1 MDIEVDGLHI
11 QYIDQGPADPRATVL
26 LLHGWGVDGSLYH
39 LITDHLSGRFRVVI
53 PDLPGFGGSQEP
65 PVPWTPDGYADFVER
80 FAEKL
85 GLRDVV
91 GMAHSNGGRILIK
104 LMARSA
110 SPLAVQKAVL
120 IDSAGIKPRHGPR
133 YYLKVYTYKAAKAI
147 FRLPG
152 VRSLF
157 PHAVENAQKRFGSAD
172 YAKASPL
179 MRQCMVLAL
188 GEDMAPL
195 LPRIAVPTLLIW
207 GRDDTATPLADGKR
221 MEALLPDAGLVE
233 LPGGHYAFA
242 ESFGICSRVLDSFL
256 G

>member
-1 MDIEVDGLHI
+1 M
-11 QYIDQGPADPRATVL
+11 
-26 LLHGWGVDGSLYH
+26 
-39 LITDHLSGRFRVVI
+39 
-53 PDLPGFGGSQEP
+53 
-65 PVPWTPDGYADFVER
+65 
-80 FAEKL
+80 
-85 GLRDVV
+85 
-91 GMAHSNGGRILIK
+91 
-104 LMARSA
+104 
-110 SPLAVQKAVL
+110 
-120 IDSAGIKPRHGPR
+120 
-133 YYLKVYTYKAAKAI
+133 YTYKAAKAI